1 MSRRNAI
8 KSNNL
13 SIADALRQA
22 VGLLQSNRPAE
33 AARLCRAV
41 LKAAPKSFD
50 ALQYLGIALAQTGS
64 LAEATA
70 VLKKALKIRPNSPAL
85 HNNLGNALRELKR
98 YEEARSSLE
107 KALELQPNFADAL
120 NNLGIALTCLNHRS
134 EAVACFEKALALSPD
149 LVDAHSNLGTVLSD
163 LERYEEAAA
172 CFGRALELRPGFPE
186 AYVSLGGAL
195 GKVGHHEEA
204 IASYEN
210 ALRFRPGYASAVLGI
225 ARERRQICD
234 WRDFAAATRELRAW
248 VGSEKE
254 PIQPFFFLTVSD
266 DPAEQLQCSRRF
278 AQKAFGHLTPLPPLR
293 ATAAS
298 GTAPIRI
305 AYVSNSFH
313 QHAMSLLAAELFE
326 RHDRTRFEIH
336 AFSVGPSK
344 QDAMRARLVA
354 AFDHFHDVRERSD
367 REVAELIRELRCPI
381 AVDLMG
387 YELDARPGIL
397 AYRPAPIQVAYLQ
410 HPGPMGADFIDY
422 ALADGYVAPADQQRF
437 YPEKLVALPNCYQV
451 NPTEREIAPTV
462 PSRQACGLPDQGFVL
477 CSFNNSKKITPEV
490 FDVWMQILAET
501 PGSVLW
507 LYGDNDAAE
516 RNLRREAEAR
526 GVVAGAPGLC
536 CARRPIRAP
545 GAAPAGRPLSGY
557 LPVQRPHH
565 GERRLTGRAA
575 ARDPFR
581 KGLRLAGRRKP
592 AQGRWPAGA
601 HHRQPGR
608 IPGPGHQA
616 GAGAA
621 AARRLSPA
629 TGREPRDLAAL
640 RLRALHAESGGR
652 LQGDG
657 GQVESRPAAAAL
669 YRFRRRPEPSGARP
683 DPVRMC
689 PRWRIAR
696 DITPSRRLA
705 LGGRTARPRLTPN
718 RSGKPGGEPSRQIPA
733 ATLSPCVETLCP
745 ARNIGRILLAA
756 PGSLRRIAG
765 LARRRPPGKWISRD
779 CFFFASEID
788 GSRPVC

>member
-1 MSRRNAI
+1 MSRQNAI

-64 LAEATA
+64 LAEATT
-70 VLKKALKIRPNSPAL
+70 VLKKALKIRPDSPAL

-107 KALELQPNFADAL
+107 KALELQPDFADAL

-134 EAVACFEKALALSPD
+134 EAVACFEKALALSPQ

-278 AQKAFGHLTPLPPLR
+278 AQKAFGHLTPLPPLK
-293 ATAAS
+293 AAAAS

-387 YELDARPGIL
+387 YEQDSRLGIF

-451 NPTEREIAPTV
+451 NPTEREIAATV
-462 PSRQACGLPDQGFVL
+462 PSRQACGLPEQGFVF
-477 CSFNNSKKITPEV
+477 CCFNNSKKITPEV

-516 RNLRREAEAR
+516 RNLRREAKAR
-526 GVVAGAPGLC
+526 GVVPERLVFAAHADLSEHLARHRQADLFLDSFPYNAHTTASDALRAGL
-536 CARRPIRAP
+536 
-545 GAAPAGRPLSGY
+545 PL
-557 LPVQRPHH
+557 
-565 GERRLTGRAA
+565 A
-575 ARDPFR
+575 DPFR

-592 AQGRWPAGA
+592 AQGRRPARA
-601 HHRQPGR
+601 HHRPAWTNT
-608 IPGPGHQA
+608 GPWPSSWRGSRSCSPTYR
-616 GAGAA
+616 
-621 AARRLSPA
+621 RRL
-629 TGREPRDLAAL
+629 
-640 RLRALHAESGGR
+640 AESR
-652 LQGDG
+652 ETSPLFDC
-657 GQVESRPAAAAL
+657 ERFTRNLEAA
-669 YRFRRRPEPSGARP
+669 YRVMVDRWRAGLRPEPFTVSDVG
-683 DPVRMC
+683 
-689 PRWRIAR
+689 
-696 DITPSRRLA
+696 PS
-705 LGGRTARPRLTPN
+705 
-718 RSGKPGGEPSRQIPA
+718 
-733 ATLSPCVETLCP
+733 
-745 ARNIGRILLAA
+745 
-756 PGSLRRIAG
+756 
-765 LARRRPPGKWISRD
+765 RRPPGRTQ
-779 CFFFASEID
+779 
-788 GSRPVC
+788 